1 MGTFGKMSMKH
12 ETGSI
17 VDIILS
23 HVVMWRF
30 PQRRIADTPNLI
42 VKKVTVRMDIG
53 MDITIFGVVIR

>member
-1 MGTFGKMSMKH
+1 MKH

-23 HVVMWRF
+23 HDVMWRF

-42 VKKVTVRMDIG
+42 VKKVTVRIDIKI
-53 MDITIFGVVIR
+53 DITIFRVVIR